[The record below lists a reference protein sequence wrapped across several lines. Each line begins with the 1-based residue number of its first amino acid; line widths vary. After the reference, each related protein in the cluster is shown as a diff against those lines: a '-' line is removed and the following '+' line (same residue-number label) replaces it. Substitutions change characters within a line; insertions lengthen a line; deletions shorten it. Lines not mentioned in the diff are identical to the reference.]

1 MHFAYA
7 VVVSLCLLVSPAFA
21 ARVTLSGQVTYRERI
36 ALPELATLEI
46 QLVDETLPSLP
57 PRLDVRA
64 PIAAN
69 GGVPLS
75 FTLAFEDALILPT
88 HNYALIAA
96 ISANGGLLFR
106 NFEPY
111 AVNPLAPVEPVLIVT
126 NLVGQVQEQS
136 AMSSAAT
143 TDAPPALLDSI
154 WMAVS
159 IGDKPILP
167 GTRPSITIGADMRA
181 GGNGSCNSWFAP
193 AQIDGD
199 RLTLG
204 SITATQKGC
213 TQSVNLQEAAFKAA
227 LAATMRW
234 QVSGDELT
242 LFGSDGKA
250 LLLFRR

>member
-1 MHFAYA
+1 
-7 VVVSLCLLVSPAFA
+7 
-21 ARVTLSGQVTYRERI
+21 
-36 ALPELATLEI
+36 
-46 QLVDETLPSLP
+46 
-57 PRLDVRA
+57 
-64 PIAAN
+64 
-69 GGVPLS
+69 
-75 FTLAFEDALILPT
+75 
-88 HNYALIAA
+88 
-96 ISANGGLLFR
+96 
-106 NFEPY
+106 
-111 AVNPLAPVEPVLIVT
+111 
-126 NLVGQVQEQS
+126 
-136 AMSSAAT
+136 
-143 TDAPPALLDSI
+143 
-154 WMAVS
+154 VS